1 MLTAFWL
8 LKNPSSWVIYLCM
21 YLVYNEQAFELVEQ
35 DDRAVSM
42 RSFQPSSKLAP
53 SLSPLR
59 FGRQTC
65 AVLISQVS
73 LAWKDSGSLPPST
86 IMLPVDSKD
95 CWYSFYAMLCAW
107 KKEKEENDDKPSGPP
122 LLRNSRSPEETTN
135 KKKTT
140 HKKYRA
146 SQYLQER

>member
-1 MLTAFWL
+1 
-8 LKNPSSWVIYLCM
+8 M

-86 IMLPVDSKD
+86 ILLPVDSKD
-95 CWYSFYAMLCAW
+95 WYSFYAMICAW
-107 KKEKEENDDKPSGPP
+107 NTEKGENDDKPSRPP
-122 LLRNSRSPEETTN
+122 LLRNSRSPEETAN

-140 HKKYRA
+140 HTQKNRA
-146 SQYLQER
+146 SQYLQESRKMMIMMR

>member
-1 MLTAFWL
+1 
-8 LKNPSSWVIYLCM
+8 M

-35 DDRAVSM
+35 DDRAVRM

-86 IMLPVDSKD
+86 ILLPVDSKD
-95 CWYSFYAMLCAW
+95 WYSFYAMLCAW
-107 KKEKEENDDKPSGPP
+107 NTEKGENDEKPSRPP
-122 LLRNSRSPEETTN
+122 LLRNSRSPEETAN

-140 HKKYRA
+140 HIKKPELLSTCKSA
-146 SQYLQER
+146 EK